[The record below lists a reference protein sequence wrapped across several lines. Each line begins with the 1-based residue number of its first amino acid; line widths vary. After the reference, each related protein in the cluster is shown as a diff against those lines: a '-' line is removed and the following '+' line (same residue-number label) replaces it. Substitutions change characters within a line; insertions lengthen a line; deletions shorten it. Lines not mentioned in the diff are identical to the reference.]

1 MSRRKPIIG
10 LCGGIGAG
18 KSTVAAEL
26 ARLGCLVIDSD
37 ALNDEVLND
46 PAVIQTLRAWWG
58 DQVVGPD
65 GTLDR
70 RQVARI
76 VFDDPEQ
83 RRRLESLVHPLIAR
97 RREDM
102 IADGI
107 KDPAVKAIVLD
118 SPLLLECQL
127 DRLCDSIVYVE
138 ADEAQ
143 RLERVARTRGWDAEE
158 LARREAC
165 QMSLS
170 EKRRRAD
177 HVIRNDADR
186 QVLRERAASVLE
198 RILTQTS
205 ADETQR

>member
-37 ALNDEVLND
+37 ALNDEVLRE
-46 PAVIQTLRAWWG
+46 PEVVATLRQWWG
-58 DQVVGPD
+58 DQVVRAD

-70 RQVARI
+70 EAVAKI
-76 VFDDPEQ
+76 VFEDAAQ

-107 KDPAVKAIVLD
+107 RNPAVKAIVLD

-127 DRLCDSIVYVE
+127 DRLCDAIVYVE
-138 ADEAQ
+138 ADPQQ
-143 RLERVARTRGWDAEE
+143 RLERLRRTRGWDVQE

-165 QMSLS
+165 QMPLS

-186 QVLRERAASVLE
+186 RALRRRVASVLE
-198 RILTQTS
+198 RILAETS
-205 ADETQR
+205 AETQR

>member
-37 ALNDEVLND
+37 ALNDEVLRE
-46 PAVIQTLRAWWG
+46 PEVVRTLRGWWG
-58 DQVVGPD
+58 PQVVRPD

-70 RQVARI
+70 QAVARI
-76 VFDDPEQ
+76 VFDDREQ

-97 RREDM
+97 RRENM
-102 IADGI
+102 IARGI

-127 DRLCDSIVYVE
+127 DRLCDRVVYVE
-138 ADEAQ
+138 ADRKQ
-143 RLERVARTRGWDAEE
+143 RLERLSRTRGWDLEE

-165 QMSLS
+165 QMPLS

-177 HVIRNDADR
+177 YVIRNDADR
-186 QVLRERAASVLE
+186 RELRQRVATVLE
-198 RILTQTS
+198 HILAEAS
-205 ADETQR
+205 AETQR

>member
-1 MSRRKPIIG
+1 VSRRKPIIG

-37 ALNDEVLND
+37 ALNDEVLREPD
-46 PAVIQTLRAWWG
+46 VIRTLRAWWG
-58 DQVVGPD
+58 ERVVRPD

-70 RQVARI
+70 REVAKI
-76 VFDDPEQ
+76 VFDDAQQ

-107 KDPAVKAIVLD
+107 RDPAVKAIVLD

-127 DRLCDSIVYVE
+127 DRLCDRIVYVE
-138 ADEAQ
+138 ADERQ
-143 RLERVARTRGWDAEE
+143 RLERLGRTRGWDRQE

-165 QMSLS
+165 QMPLSL
-170 EKRRRAD
+170 KRRRAD
-177 HVIRNDADR
+177 YVIRNDADR
-186 QVLRERAASVLE
+186 RDLRERVERVLE
-198 RILTQTS
+198 RILAEAS
-205 ADETQR
+205 AETQR